1 MKTGATLFGVAAI
14 LAVLGYFGMQAFD
27 RYEQRY
33 AMRSNVELLAEALKR
48 RDLSPNFHPGMSRV
62 ALLSEPTRLGGA
74 TGRGAKPASE
84 RSVPSRC
91 IPWTLLLV

>member
-62 ALLSEPTRLGGA
+62 ALLFGRAPNAGPPGVRKSRLFWPQVRHA
-74 TGRGAKPASE
+74 
-84 RSVPSRC
+84 
-91 IPWTLLLV
+91 